1 MFVTVLI
8 SLCVITKGFKR
19 ISDHNAEKE
28 GTIRVCLSICVFS
41 SVHVYV
47 VVVKCRQG
55 HYSTWCSLA
64 YLF

>member
-28 GTIRVCLSICVFS
+28 GTIRVCLSVCVFRPCMCMWLLS
-41 SVHVYV
+41 NVDRVIILPGV
-47 VVVKCRQG
+47 
-55 HYSTWCSLA
+55 L
-64 YLF
+64 

>member
-19 ISDHNAEKE
+19 ISDYNAKKE
-28 GTIRVCLSICVFS
+28 GTVRVCLPICVCPS
-41 SVHVYV
+41 AHVYV

-55 HYSTWCSLA
+55 HYST
-64 YLF
+64 